1 LHNHVCFALARYGRH
16 PEVQNTKQ
24 YKKPLAK
31 APRYCFGNSSTN
43 DIVGI
48 SRFLEMKMEAVTFK
62 VYTGKSCDMSNCFKA
77 EVGRAFLA
85 RNGT

>member
-1 LHNHVCFALARYGRH
+1 L
-16 PEVQNTKQ
+16 EVQNIKP
-24 YKKPLAK
+24 YKKLPAN
-31 APRYCFGNSSTN
+31 ASRYCFGISSTK
-43 DIVGI
+43 DIVEI
-48 SRFLEMKMEAVTFK
+48 SRFLEMKIEAVTFK